1 MSHARAQIR
10 NALVARLIG
19 LAVTTT
25 HVYASRFYMFDDA
38 TLPGLRIYADSE
50 EKLGEHMG
58 GRQMRRVQFTV
69 EAVAKQH
76 AGLDDT
82 LDQIALEVET
92 AIATEQ
98 TLGGLVKGGVRYE
111 GIEDFRTDD
120 SLEHPVG
127 VWPLRFSADYDVDA
141 NAPDVIT

>member
-1 MSHARAQIR
+1 MPHARAQIR
-10 NALVARLIG
+10 SALVSRLTG
-19 LAVTTT
+19 LATTAAR
-25 HVYASRFYMFDDA
+25 VYASRFYVFDDA

-50 EKLGEHMG
+50 EKLDELMG
-58 GRQMRRVQFTV
+58 GRQMRRAQFIV
-69 EAVAKQH
+69 EAVAKQN
-76 AGLDDT
+76 ATLDDT

-92 AIATEQ
+92 AIANEQ

-111 GIEDFRTDD
+111 GVDDFRTDD

-141 NAPDVIT
+141 NAPGVIT

>member
-10 NALVARLIG
+10 NALVARLTG
-19 LAVTTT
+19 LATTGAR
-25 HVYASRFYMFDDA
+25 VFASRFYVFDAA

-58 GRQMRRVQFTV
+58 GRQMRRVQFIV
-69 EAVAKQH
+69 EAVAKQN
-76 AGLDDT
+76 ATLDDT

-92 AIATEQ
+92 AIASEQ
-98 TLGGLVKGGVRYE
+98 TLGGLALGGVRYE
-111 GIEDFRTDD
+111 GVDDFRTDG

-141 NAPDVIT
+141 SAPGVIT